1 MLALEASTL
10 LPGRRIVLAL
20 HATVFA
26 ALIALRSRPLRSD
39 RRLLSAFAI
48 GVAGSLLLPTLA
60 MLLPQEDRLGPFGE
74 QMFATINGW
83 VGFLVL
89 LPLFSTVGGGSL
101 PAPPSRSARFGALVA
116 VAALIAGVHWLAV
129 GDLAIV
135 SDEASYLVQSRWMS
149 RPSLLPMWQISAD
162 LAPFF
167 MTRKIDYLNGHLYG
181 MYPPGWPAL
190 LSVFRV
196 MGLEWWS
203 GVVLGTASV
212 AMMYSVGT
220 RVRDALTGWWAA
232 ILLATSQMF
241 LVVHAGYMAHAALML
256 ALLTSVRALL
266 AGLDRTGAVRLTY
279 WALSGFLLA
288 FGVTVRPLTTLT
300 LGTCLVLWIMARAW
314 RESRVTAA
322 TMAACIVAG
331 SLVPAALFIAHNNAV
346 LGRPLAVGYQ
356 VMHPGLYDLGFG
368 ARGFRVLDENV
379 HWVSASFPFTWQM
392 GLQFLLSRLSGI
404 NTAFVPVGLLIPL
417 LTAAIAMR
425 VRVHWGLVAAFLVLP
440 LAHLGYWYGEIR
452 LYTELL
458 PFVLL
463 GAAALLVAMGGQH
476 RAAAASWMALLV
488 AGQAMVALPWPRGA
502 PWHRAWSVGNDH
514 NYGYAKAPGRWATLH
529 EARELSRTYSRLLLF
544 THDDSRYDNLIDR
557 LYPYNGDRFD
567 GPVLVARDRGPLNES
582 LMRRFPDRV
591 AFLVIDHGPEVKA
604 DFTRLSPP

>member
-20 HATVFA
+20 HAAVFA
-26 ALIALRSRPLRSD
+26 ALIVVRSRSLLGD
-39 RRLLSAFAI
+39 RRLVRAFVI
-48 GVAGSLLLPTLA
+48 GVAVSLLLPTLA
-60 MLLPQEDRLGPFGE
+60 MLLPQEDRLGPFTE
-74 QMFATINGW
+74 QVLATVNGW
-83 VGFLVL
+83 VAFLML
-89 LPLFSTVGGGSL
+89 LPLLSSDRVDSL
-101 PAPPSRSARFGALVA
+101 PAPPSRGARLGALGA
-116 VAALIAGVHWLAV
+116 VAALIAVAHWLAV
-129 GDLAIV
+129 GSLAIV

-149 RPSLLPMWQISAD
+149 PSLPVWQISAD

-181 MYPPGWPAL
+181 IYPPGWPAL
-190 LSVFRV
+190 LAVFRWV
-196 MGLEWWS
+196 GLEWWS

-212 AMMYSVGT
+212 AMMYSVGS
-220 RVRDALTGWWAA
+220 RLRDALTGWWAA
-232 ILLATSQMF
+232 VLLATSQMF
-241 LVVHAGYMAHAALML
+241 LVAHAGYMGHAALIL
-256 ALLTSVRALL
+256 ALLTAVRALL
-266 AGLDRTGAVRLTY
+266 AGLDRAGVPRMMY

-300 LGTCLVLWIMARAW
+300 LGTCLVLWMMGRAW
-314 RESRVTAA
+314 RESRVSAV

-331 SLVPAALFIAHNNAV
+331 SVVPAALFIAHNQAV

-368 ARGFRVLDENV
+368 TRGFRVLDENV
-379 HWVSASFPFTWQM
+379 QWVPASFPFTWQM
-392 GLQFLLSRLSGI
+392 GLQYLLSRLSGI
-404 NTAFVPVGLLIPL
+404 NTAFVPIGLLFPL
-417 LTAAIAMR
+417 LVAATVAR
-425 VRVHWGLVAAFLVLP
+425 VRVHWGLAAAFLVLP
-440 LAHLGYWYGEIR
+440 LAHIGYWYSEIR

-463 GAAALLVAMGGQH
+463 GAATLLVAMAG
-476 RAAAASWMALLV
+476 RNRMAAASWMALLV
-488 AGQAMVALPWPRGA
+488 AGQAIVALPWPRGA
-502 PWHRAWSVGNDH
+502 PWHRAWSFGRDH
-514 NYGYAKAPGRWATLH
+514 NYGYAKAPGRWATLY
-529 EARELSRTYSRLLLF
+529 EARDLGREHGRILLF
-544 THDDSRYDNLIDR
+544 TREESRYDNLIDR

-604 DFTRLSPP
+604 DFHRLPPP